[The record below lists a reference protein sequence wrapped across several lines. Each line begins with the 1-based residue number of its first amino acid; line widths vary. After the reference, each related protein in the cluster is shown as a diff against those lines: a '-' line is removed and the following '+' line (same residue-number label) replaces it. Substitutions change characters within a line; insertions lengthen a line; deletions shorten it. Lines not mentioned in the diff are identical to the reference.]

1 MKKIIFLFVVTVLCL
16 AAVSSVQAYTSGG
29 ALNGQFM
36 IGSTSVAG
44 STLSVSLSNNVYL
57 YYNGESQSYG
67 AATKN
72 KAGDKQYATGGGQTA
87 DSGIYYIIDTAV
99 GVGSTNITDPT
110 NSFIKSTGWT
120 AQ

>member
-16 AAVSSVQAYTSGG
+16 AAAASAQAYSTGG
-29 ALNGQFM
+29 AVTGQIM
-36 IGSTSVAG
+36 IGSTTPAG
-44 STLSVSLSNNVYL
+44 STASVSLSNNVYL
-57 YYNGESQSYG
+57 YYNGASQSYG

-87 DSGIYYIIDTAV
+87 DSGIYFKIDTAI

-110 NSFIKSTGWT
+110 NSFVHSSGWT